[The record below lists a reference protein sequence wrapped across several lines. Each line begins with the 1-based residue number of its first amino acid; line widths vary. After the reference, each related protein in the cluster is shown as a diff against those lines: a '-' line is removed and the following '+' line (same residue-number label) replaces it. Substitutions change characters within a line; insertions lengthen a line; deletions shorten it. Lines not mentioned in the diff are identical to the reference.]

1 VPRFVILSGCSGG
14 GKSTLL
20 EELGRR
26 GHAIVPEPGR
36 RIVRE
41 QQAIGG
47 DALPWADVSAF
58 VSRIIAMARADYE
71 AAANNPGWTFFD
83 RGLFDAVSA
92 LGDLKGTPLPA
103 AELAGYPYHRT
114 VFLTP
119 PWPALYAT
127 DGERRHDLATAEGEY
142 QRLLRDYPAHG
153 YTTVILPQLSVA
165 ARADLIERTLAPSAP
180 AH

>member
-1 VPRFVILSGCSGG
+1 MPRFVIISGCSGG

-20 EELGRR
+20 DELGRR

-41 QQAIGG
+41 EQATGG
-47 DALPWADVSAF
+47 NALPWADVGAF
-58 VSRIIAMARADYE
+58 VARLVAMARADY
-71 AAANNPGWTFFD
+71 AAAAANPGWTFFD

-92 LGDLKGTPLPA
+92 LGDLNGTPLPA
-103 AELAGYPYHRT
+103 AELDGYPYHNT

-127 DGERRHDLATAEGEY
+127 DDERRHDFATAEGEY
-142 QRLLRDYPAHG
+142 QRLLRDYPAQG
-153 YTTVILPQLSVA
+153 YSPVILPKLPVTD
-165 ARADLIERTLAPSAP
+165 RADFIERTLGF
-180 AH
+180 